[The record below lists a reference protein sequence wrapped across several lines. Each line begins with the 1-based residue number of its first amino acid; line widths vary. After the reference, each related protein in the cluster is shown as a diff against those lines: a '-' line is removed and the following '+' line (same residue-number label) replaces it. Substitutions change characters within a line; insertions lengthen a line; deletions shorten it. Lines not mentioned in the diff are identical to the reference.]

1 MEKGIPN
8 VAALQGGWAAWLQA
22 NHPLEGTQVVPPD
35 ATAAAWVASGGTAA
49 LGDADAPVLI
59 VEFSDFQCP
68 YCRWHA
74 LQTLPRIVETYVNTG
89 KVRYIFKDFPL
100 PSHPNAPKA
109 AEAARCAG
117 AQGVYW
123 TMHDRLFRNLNEW
136 SQREAEE
143 LVDIFV
149 DYTGGLGLDE
159 MAFRECL
166 ETGQQG
172 EQVRQNQWE
181 GQQAGVQG
189 TPSFLING
197 QLLSGAHPFD
207 DFQQI
212 IEAELQR
219 LP

>member
-1 MEKGIPN
+1 MEKGFAN

-22 NHPLEGTQVVPPD
+22 DYPLEGSQVIAPD
-35 ATAAAWVASGGTAA
+35 STAEAWVASEGTAE

-74 LQTLPRIVETYVNTG
+74 LQTLPRIIETFVDTG
-89 KVRYIFKDFPL
+89 KARYVFKDYPL

-117 AQGVYW
+117 VQGAYW
-123 TMHDRLFRNLNEW
+123 ALHDRLFKDLNEW
-136 SQREAEE
+136 SQQGEKESVAT
-143 LVDIFV
+143 FV
-149 DYTGGLGLDE
+149 GYAGTLGLNE
-159 MAFRECL
+159 IAFRECL
-166 ETGQQG
+166 ETGQMG
-172 EQVRQNQWE
+172 ELVRQNQWE

-197 QLLSGAHPFD
+197 QLLSGAHSFD

-219 LP
+219 VP

>member
-1 MEKGIPN
+1 
-8 VAALQGGWAAWLQA
+8 
-22 NHPLEGTQVVPPD
+22 
-35 ATAAAWVASGGTAA
+35 
-49 LGDADAPVLI
+49 
-59 VEFSDFQCP
+59 
-68 YCRWHA
+68 
-74 LQTLPRIVETYVNTG
+74 LQTLPRIVETYVDTG
-89 KVRYIFKDFPL
+89 KVRYIFKDYPL
-100 PSHPNAPKA
+100 PSHPNASKA

-123 TMHDRLFRNLNEW
+123 AMHDRLFKDLKEW
-136 SQREAEE
+136 SQRGAEE
-143 LVDIFV
+143 LVDTLV
-149 DYTGGLGLDE
+149 GYAGALDLDE

-197 QLLSGAHPFD
+197 QLLSGAHSFE

-212 IEAELQR
+212 IQAELKGV
-219 LP
+219 P